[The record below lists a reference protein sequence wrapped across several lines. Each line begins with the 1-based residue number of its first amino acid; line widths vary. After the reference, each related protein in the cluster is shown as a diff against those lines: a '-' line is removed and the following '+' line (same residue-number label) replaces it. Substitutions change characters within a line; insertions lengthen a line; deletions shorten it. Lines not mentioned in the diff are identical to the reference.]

1 MKHPSFLAVLLLLSQ
16 SSNVCTGFQYATVP
30 TRAKH
35 QHILLTPIYYSNVGT
50 RLNGLPREKP
60 NNEDEKVDVARIKI
74 RSRVKALAKKLVKRP
89 LSMASDAIPMPRAIA
104 SILKDASLAAIEDV
118 EQVMEKNERTN
129 GDQALDE
136 SKKMI
141 FDIIEDAFA
150 PVEESLEEIDESLR
164 KARGRLSKA
173 KRESYQAVEAIQV
186 AAIAQAE
193 GAATAVARAEKVA
206 ESEVLEQIY
215 ISAMGD
221 IDVSNLSFNDVD
233 YDSSEMSPPFLD
245 PNSCLV
251 PGEPVVR
258 VENAPENSRRIF
270 AGIDIMASVDDVWNV
285 RNFTKHE
292 NGRVLFCSHKVYFCM

>member
-1 MKHPSFLAVLLLLSQ
+1 
-16 SSNVCTGFQYATVP
+16 
-30 TRAKH
+30 
-35 QHILLTPIYYSNVGT
+35 
-50 RLNGLPREKP
+50 
-60 NNEDEKVDVARIKI
+60 
-74 RSRVKALAKKLVKRP
+74 
-89 LSMASDAIPMPRAIA
+89 MASDAIPMPGAIA

-118 EQVMEKNERTN
+118 EQIMEKNERTN
-129 GDQALDE
+129 GEQVLDE

-150 PVEESLEEIDESLR
+150 PVEESLKEMDESLQ
-164 KARGRLSKA
+164 KAMEALSKA

-193 GAATAVARAEKVA
+193 GAATAVAQAEKVA

-258 VENAPENSRRIF
+258 VEKAPENSRRIF

-285 RNFTKHE
+285 RNFTKHG
-292 NGRVLFCSHKVYFCM
+292 NGRVLFCSHEVYF